1 MTGRGHFFNLKM
13 TKFTTFFTENNIE
26 IKNKK
31 FLLAASGGPDSVA
44 LLKMLVN
51 FLPNPSEQLIV
62 AHLDHCL
69 RDDSFLESQLLQRL
83 TSALK
88 VKLVE
93 KKWPVELH
101 PQAGVEAKAR
111 EYRYAFLAKVGRK
124 YQTDYLLTA
133 HHGDDLI
140 ENILLKFIRSGD
152 VAEMN
157 SLQIVGNLGS
167 MKLLRPLVKYS
178 KDELLKYDKD
188 HHLDFIEDK
197 TNFED
202 DTLRNRLRHY
212 VVPLLKK
219 ETSHLV
225 KNANH
230 FSESVALLSKCQSDL
245 FDSLPSP
252 INFSKA
258 LRGKKEDIAR
268 LNTHEA
274 AAFFDYLIYK
284 KWHQRIHFDEI
295 DLNKNVIFNKE
306 NFQLLFYQKY
316 YYLINRNELAVI
328 DPKRKLVKLN
338 EKFSLNGKKYLI
350 TQDEKSQKLAGYFYG
365 EKAKYLEVGSLPQG
379 STLKLATGKQ
389 TKAKKKFA
397 ENGIPLALRP
407 YCLTV
412 WQEEKPVY
420 VESVYQNQEYNPNFI
435 RYNVYIYF

>member
-111 EYRYAFLAKVGRK
+111 EYRYAFLAEVGRK

-178 KDELLKYDKD
+178 KDELILKM
-188 HHLDFIEDK
+188 
-197 TNFED
+197 
-202 DTLRNRLRHY
+202 TL
-212 VVPLLKK
+212 
-219 ETSHLV
+219 
-225 KNANH
+225 
-230 FSESVALLSKCQSDL
+230 
-245 FDSLPSP
+245 
-252 INFSKA
+252 
-258 LRGKKEDIAR
+258 
-268 LNTHEA
+268 
-274 AAFFDYLIYK
+274 
-284 KWHQRIHFDEI
+284 
-295 DLNKNVIFNKE
+295 
-306 NFQLLFYQKY
+306 
-316 YYLINRNELAVI
+316 
-328 DPKRKLVKLN
+328 
-338 EKFSLNGKKYLI
+338 
-350 TQDEKSQKLAGYFYG
+350 
-365 EKAKYLEVGSLPQG
+365 
-379 STLKLATGKQ
+379 
-389 TKAKKKFA
+389 
-397 ENGIPLALRP
+397 
-407 YCLTV
+407 
-412 WQEEKPVY
+412 
-420 VESVYQNQEYNPNFI
+420 
-435 RYNVYIYF
+435 

>member
-1 MTGRGHFFNLKM
+1 MVTFFNLQM

-31 FLLAASGGPDSVA
+31 ILLAASGGPDSVA
-44 LLKMLVN
+44 LLKMLVD
-51 FLPNPSEQLIV
+51 FLPNPNEQLVV

-69 RDDSFLESQLLQRL
+69 RDDSFLESQLLQKL
-83 TSALK
+83 TNDFK
-88 VKLVE
+88 VQLIE

-101 PQAGVEAKAR
+101 PQTGIEAKAR
-111 EYRYAFLAKVGRK
+111 EYRYGFLADVGRK

-167 MKLLRPLVKYS
+167 MKLLRPLIKYS
-178 KDELLKYDKD
+178 KDELLKYDNEHDLK
-188 HHLDFIEDK
+188 FIEDK

-219 ETSHLV
+219 ETSYLV

-230 FSESVALLSKCQSDL
+230 FSESVALLSKCQSD
-245 FDSLPSP
+245 FFASLPSP
-252 INFSKA
+252 INFNKT
-258 LRGKKEDIAR
+258 LRGEKEDLAG
-268 LNTHEA
+268 LNTKEL
-274 AAFFDYLIYK
+274 AAFFEYLIYK
-284 KWHQRIHFDEI
+284 NWHQRIHFDEVN
-295 DLNKNVIFNKE
+295 LNKNGVFNKN

-316 YYLINRNELAVI
+316 YYLINTKELPIV
-328 DPKRKLVKLN
+328 DTKRKLVKLN
-338 EKFSLNGKKYLI
+338 KNFSLNGKKYLI
-350 TQDEKSQKLAGYFYG
+350 TQNKKSQKLAGYFYG
-365 EKAKYLEVGSLPQG
+365 EKAECLEVGSLPQG

-407 YCLTV
+407 YCLTI
-412 WQEEKPVY
+412 WQDKNPVY
-420 VESVYQNQEYNPNFI
+420 VENVYQNQEYNQNFV
-435 RYNVYIYF
+435 RYNVYIYP